1 MSKKVFCSPILMI
14 GLLVVINSFMT
25 GCSSIPFL
33 QSADEKWGKTYS
45 QEEKINL
52 SYKRGLNNWANGK
65 KFSDPDLIQ
74 KAKNDFTLL
83 ADNFKHKESQ
93 DRLVEIEKYYQDY
106 LNDQLDDIAVAKKK
120 NQIFTM
126 AGSYSKILKFFPDN
140 SEAKQFLEEN
150 KEEIGKRQKSQLDL
164 ANTALKNKDMTKAQR
179 LYRSILLVDKDN
191 EAAKKGL
198 KDALKVDKATIA
210 KNDSDKDD
218 LYKKGIEAFESKDF
232 IKAYKFFNSV
242 NDSAYKDTSLYIDR
256 TQSKIDALDL
266 GGGD

>member
-1 MSKKVFCSPILMI
+1 MSKKNIFYQLSFICILFF
-14 GLLVVINSFMT
+14 LNSFIT

-74 KAKNDFTLL
+74 KAKDDFTLL
-83 ADNFKHKESQ
+83 SNNFKHKESQ
-93 DRLVEIEKYYQDY
+93 DKLAEIEKYYQDY
-106 LNDQLDDIAVAKKK
+106 LSDQLDDIAAAKKK

-140 SEAKQFLEEN
+140 SEAIAFLEDN
-150 KEEIGKRQKSQLDL
+150 KEEISKRQKSQLDL
-164 ANTALKNKDMTKAQR
+164 ANTALKNKEMTKAQR
-179 LYRSILLVDKDN
+179 LFRSILLVDKDN
-191 EAAKKGL
+191 DAAKKGL
-198 KDALKVDKATIA
+198 KEASKVDKATVA

-218 LYKKGIEAFESKDF
+218 LYKKGVEAFEGKDF
-232 IKAYKFFNSV
+232 LKAYKFFNSV
-242 NDSAYKDTSLYIDR
+242 NDSSYKDTSLYIDR
-256 TQSKIDALDL
+256 TQSKIEALDIT
-266 GGGD
+266 GGD